1 MRKIKLLLVDDEEDY
16 VRTMAERLE
25 MRDVGSRVALNGEQA
40 LEMIDEDAPDVMV
53 LDLRM
58 PGIDG
63 MAVLERVRSTHPHVQ
78 VIVLT
83 GHGSDREEREAR
95 RLGAFDYLQ
104 KPADTAKLLA
114 TVRSAWQRSLEF
126 LRESKDRF
134 DRSMTAAALAEA
146 GLSDAARDH
155 LAGDDAPGTAATA
168 EEPGTGTSEEDG
180 AARAAEPL
188 KVLYVD
194 DEEDFV
200 RTMAERREMR
210 DLGGDVALSGE
221 AALAMFAEE
230 VPDVMVL
237 DLRMPGLD
245 GLEVLRRVKA
255 GYPQVAVIVMTGR
268 GSDQDEEE
276 ATRLG
281 AFAYLAK
288 PVDITVL
295 METIRAA
302 GRAARRPSSPS

>member
-25 MRDVGSRVALNGEQA
+25 MRDVGSRVALSGEQA
-40 LEMIDEDAPDVMV
+40 LEMIRDDAPDVMV

-63 MAVLERVRSTHPHVQ
+63 MAVLERVKKSHPHVQ
-78 VIVLT
+78 VIILT
-83 GHGSDREEREAR
+83 GHGSAHEEHEAR
-95 RLGAFDYLQ
+95 RLGAFEYLQ
-104 KPADTAKLLA
+104 KPADTTRLLA
-114 TVRSAWQRSLEF
+114 TVRSAWKRSLEF
-126 LRESKDRF
+126 LRESKDQF
-134 DRSMTAAALAEA
+134 DRTMAAAAWAEA
-146 GLSDAARDH
+146 GLADEARSQLKKRDTESAASDEETVWTDAEAAGPH
-155 LAGDDAPGTAATA
+155 DAP
-168 EEPGTGTSEEDG
+168 S
-180 AARAAEPL
+180 L

-200 RTMAERREMR
+200 RTMAERMEMR

-221 AALAMFAEE
+221 AALAMLEGE

-255 GYPQVAVIVMTGR
+255 RYPAVAVIVMTGR
-268 GSDQDEEE
+268 GSEQDEEE
-276 ATRLG
+276 AKRLG
-281 AFAYLAK
+281 AFAYLTK
-288 PVDITVL
+288 PVDISQL
-295 METIRAA
+295 IDAIRAA
-302 GRAARRPSSPS
+302 GRARRDA